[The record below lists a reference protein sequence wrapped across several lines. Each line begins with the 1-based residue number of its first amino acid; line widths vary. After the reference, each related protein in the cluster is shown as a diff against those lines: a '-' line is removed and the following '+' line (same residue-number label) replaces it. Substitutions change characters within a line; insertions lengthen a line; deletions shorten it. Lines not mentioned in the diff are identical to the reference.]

1 MADGK
6 EKTQRRVYVLPAE
19 LVDRIVAFQ
28 NETGLT
34 SEVEAA
40 RRLLDDA
47 LKSRDTYKTII
58 TRFLSRLAQTR
69 IPAEIAKDVLVGHP
83 LVAQI
88 KFADDQI
95 EFAMKD
101 GHTVSISKS
110 GTYSVVDDYNKLV
123 EQGPQKKSTITRG
136 KRDELDDE
144 IPF

>member
-1 MADGK
+1 MTDGK

-47 LKSRDTYKTII
+47 LKSRDTYKTIL

-69 IPAEIAKDVLVGHP
+69 IPSEIAKEVLVGHP
-83 LVAQI
+83 LIQRI
-88 KFADDQI
+88 KFIDDGI
-95 EFAMKD
+95 EFGMKGGFEITISKD
-101 GHTVSISKS
+101 GK
-110 GTYSVVDDYNKLV
+110 YVVLDENENLV
-123 EQGPQKKSTITRG
+123 EQSSSRKPLK
-136 KRDELDDE
+136 KRDDFDDE